1 MRERARLIVGL
12 TYFELKD
19 YSRSISFLKKV
30 SPRSAEYSKALLG
43 LAWGYIKSKEYQ
55 NVVPPLELFLEK
67 YPHSEY
73 VPEVYLLLGQANL
86 KLHLYDKSIFY
97 FNKILERFPNS
108 EKNEQEIRAIA
119 ENIDKEQKQI
129 NSIQVNL
136 LLLETR
142 LLNSI
147 QLTSSKKYVPKFMLE
162 EKKKLEKKRKILL
175 RQIILERN
183 EYRDLLDQIQQL
195 KLVYEKRNKDWRSY
209 AEYGISRALY
219 LKEREQ

>member
-1 MRERARLIVGL
+1 MIIGL

-19 YSRSISFLKKV
+19 YSRSIGYLKKV
-30 SPRSAEYSKALLG
+30 SPGSAEYGKALLG
-43 LAWGYIKSKEYQ
+43 LAWGYIKSSEYQ
-55 NVVPPLELFLEK
+55 NAVPPLEIFLK
-67 YPHSEY
+67 RYPHSEY
-73 VPEVYLLLGQANL
+73 IPEVYLLLGQANL

-97 FNKILERFPNS
+97 FNKILERFPND
-108 EKNEQEIRAIA
+108 EKSEQEIKLIA
-119 ENIDKEQKQI
+119 ENIDKEKKQI
-129 NSIQVNL
+129 KNIQVNL

-147 QLTSSKKYVPKFMLE
+147 QLTTSKKYVPKFMFE
-162 EKKKLEKKRKILL
+162 EKKKLEKKRRLL
-175 RQIILERN
+175 LQEIIHERD
-183 EYRDLLDQIQQL
+183 EYNNLQDQIQQL